1 MNLGDMG
8 RMMKQA
14 QKLQEDMAAAQE
26 RLATVEVEGSSG
38 GGVVKAVCNGQQ
50 ELRGITIDPGAVDPA
65 DVEMLQ
71 DLIVAAV
78 NDALKRSREVA
89 AAEMSRVTGG
99 LQIPGLPF

>member
-8 RMMKQA
+8 RMMKQV

-26 RLATVEVEGSSG
+26 RLAGIEVEGSSG
-38 GGVVKAVCNGQQ
+38 GGAVKAVCTGQQ
-50 ELRGITIDPGAVDPA
+50 ELRGITIDPAAVDPG

-71 DLIVAAV
+71 DLIVTAV
-78 NDALKRSREVA
+78 NDALKRARDVA